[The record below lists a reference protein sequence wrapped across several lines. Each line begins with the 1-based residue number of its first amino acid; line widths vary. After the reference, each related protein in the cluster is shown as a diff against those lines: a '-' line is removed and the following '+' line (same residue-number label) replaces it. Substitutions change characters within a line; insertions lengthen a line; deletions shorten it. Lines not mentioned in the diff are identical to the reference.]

1 MSEDASYSLS
11 VSKKNNKDHQDG
23 NCNDQNSDE
32 SVFQTSLRDP
42 WRKRKDE
49 RGAESISCEGDTHNC
64 IPDYLFSWI
73 YMRNKSCKDKGYLQL
88 RLTSLYESV
97 K

>member
-1 MSEDASYSLS
+1 MSEDPSYSLS

-64 IPDYLFSWI
+64 ISDYLFSWI
-73 YMRNKSCKDKGYLQL
+73 YMRNKSCEDKG
-88 RLTSLYESV
+88 
-97 K
+97 